1 MPSINENDVAD
12 DQQGPLIAKHFERL
26 VDDAFRP
33 MIRVHAAP
41 NSNGHTCP
49 ILRQRQPVAFTY

>member
-12 DQQGPLIAKHFERL
+12 DEQSPLIAEHFDRL

-33 MIRVHAAP
+33 VIRAHAAP
-41 NSNGHTCP
+41 NSNGHACTHSMT
-49 ILRQRQPVAFTY
+49 TYNQLH